1 MRAFLRSILLLLAS
15 FAASGCAAPG
25 SGAGNALP
33 AADPGIRGIV
43 TRVQKIEP
51 ANTARVATILIEENP
66 NETAGS
72 AKDQVT
78 LEQGTRIFRQQGARL
93 TPAAADDLRVGQR
106 VAAWYSGPVAESY
119 PRQATAS
126 VIAIIE

>member
-1 MRAFLRSILLLLAS
+1 MHACLRSILILLVG

-51 ANTARVATILIEENP
+51 ANTARVATILIDENP
-66 NETAGS
+66 NESAGS

-78 LEQGTRIFRQQGARL
+78 LEQWTRIVWQQGATL
-93 TPAAADDLRVGQR
+93 TPAAVDDLRVG
-106 VAAWYSGPVAESY
+106 
-119 PRQATAS
+119 
-126 VIAIIE
+126 

>member
-1 MRAFLRSILLLLAS
+1 MLLLLAG
-15 FAASGCAAPG
+15 FAASGCTPPG

-51 ANTARVATILIEENP
+51 ANPARLATILIEENP
-66 NETAGS
+66 NEPAGS

-78 LEQGTRIFRQQGARL
+78 LEQGTRIFRQQGASL
-93 TPAAADDLRVGQR
+93 TPATVDDLRVGQH